1 MMDKGYIEVF
11 SYLINSKRKI
21 LYPELVKRNGVIK
34 REFKLW
40 SENYLFI
47 KKINQLSKFFLLQLL
62 TVTSA

>member
-62 TVTSA
+62 TETSA